1 MIEALLVATGGFFG
15 AITRFAIS
23 NWFKKRNKTSFPIA
37 TFLINIT
44 GAFLLGYIIGNGVT
58 TGWQL
63 LLGTGFMGAFTT
75 FSTFKL
81 ESIQL
86 FNRKNF
92 SIFLLYLS
100 ATYISWYPLCI
111 PWNEAR
117 RNIKKK
123 RLLSVAFFL

>member
-1 MIEALLVATGGFFG
+1 MMEALLVATGGFFG

-23 NWFKKRNKTSFPIA
+23 NWFKRTKTSFPIA

-86 FNRKNF
+86 FNRKTLAYYF
-92 SIFLLYLS
+92 
-100 ATYISWYPLCI
+100 YI
-111 PWNEAR
+111 
-117 RNIKKK
+117 
-123 RLLSVAFFL
+123 

>member
-23 NWFKKRNKTSFPIA
+23 NWFKKRNKTQFPLA

-81 ESIQL
+81 EAVQL
-86 FNRKNF
+86 LNRK
-92 SIFLLYLS
+92 ILALS
-100 ATYISWYPLCI
+100 FYT
-111 PWNEAR
+111 
-117 RNIKKK
+117 
-123 RLLSVAFFL
+123 

>member
-15 AITRFAIS
+15 AITRFAVS
-23 NWFKKRNKTSFPIA
+23 NWFKKRTKTSFPFA

-44 GAFLLGYIIGNGVT
+44 GAFLLGYIIGNGVNT
-58 TGWQL
+58 DWQL

-92 SIFLLYLS
+92 GVLFIYIS
-100 ATYISWYPLCI
+100 ATYII
-111 PWNEAR
+111 G
-117 RNIKKK
+117 I
-123 RLLSVAFFL
+123 AFAFLGMKLGGI

>member
-1 MIEALLVATGGFFG
+1 MIEALLVAAGGFFG

-23 NWFKKRNKTSFPIA
+23 NWFKKRNKTQFPIA

-75 FSTFKL
+75 FSTLKL
-81 ESIQL
+81 ESVQL
-86 FNRKNF
+86 LNLKKPY
-92 SIFLLYLS
+92 IFLLYLS
-100 ATYISWYPLCI
+100 ATYII
-111 PWNEAR
+111 G
-117 RNIKKK
+117 I
-123 RLLSVAFFL
+123 AFAFLGMRIGGI

>member
-1 MIEALLVATGGFFG
+1 MMEALLVATGGFFG

-23 NWFKKRNKTSFPIA
+23 NWFKERNKTSFPLA

-44 GAFLLGYIIGNGVT
+44 GAFLLGYIIGKGIT
-58 TGWQL
+58 TSWQL

-86 FNRKNF
+86 FNRKNYRVL
-92 SIFLLYLS
+92 LLYLS
-100 ATYISWYPLCI
+100 TTYII
-111 PWNEAR
+111 G
-117 RNIKKK
+117 ITF
-123 RLLSVAFFL
+123 AFLGMKLGGI

>member
-1 MIEALLVATGGFFG
+1 MMEALLVATGGFFG

-23 NWFKKRNKTSFPIA
+23 NWFKKINKTSFPIA

-44 GAFLLGYIIGNGVT
+44 GAFLLGYIIGNDVT
-58 TGWQL
+58 TSWQL

-92 SIFLLYLS
+92 GILFLYLS
-100 ATYISWYPLCI
+100 ATYMIGILF
-111 PWNEAR
+111 
-117 RNIKKK
+117 
-123 RLLSVAFFL
+123 AFLGMKLGGI

>member
-1 MIEALLVATGGFFG
+1 MIEALLVATGDFSVRLRDLQL
-15 AITRFAIS
+15 AIGL
-23 NWFKKRNKTSFPIA
+23 KRNKTSFPIA

-81 ESIQL
+81 ESVQL
-86 FNRKNF
+86 LNRKSF
-92 SIFLLYLS
+92 STFLLYLS
-100 ATYISWYPLCI
+100 ATYIVGILF
-111 PWNEAR
+111 
-117 RNIKKK
+117 
-123 RLLSVAFFL
+123 AFLGMQLGGI

>member
-1 MIEALLVATGGFFG
+1 MIEALLVATGGSFG

-23 NWFKKRNKTSFPIA
+23 NWFKKRNKTPFPIA

-86 FNRKNF
+86 FNRKNL
-92 SIFLLYLS
+92 SILFLYLS
-100 ATYISWYPLCI
+100 ATYIIGILF
-111 PWNEAR
+111 
-117 RNIKKK
+117 
-123 RLLSVAFFL
+123 AFLGMKLGGI

>member
-1 MIEALLVATGGFFG
+1 MMEALLVATGGFFG

-23 NWFKKRNKTSFPIA
+23 NWFKKRNKTPFPIA

-44 GAFLLGYIIGNGVT
+44 GAFLLGYIIGNGVS

-75 FSTFKL
+75 FSTLKL

-86 FNRKNF
+86 FNRKNLGVL
-92 SIFLLYLS
+92 FLYVS
-100 ATYISWYPLCI
+100 ATYIIGILF
-111 PWNEAR
+111 AFLG
-117 RNIKKK
+117 IK
-123 RLLSVAFFL
+123 LGGI

>member
-23 NWFKKRNKTSFPIA
+23 NWFKRRNKTQFPLA

-81 ESIQL
+81 EAVQL
-86 FNRKNF
+86 LNRKNI
-92 SIFLLYLS
+92 STFLFILKRYVHN
-100 ATYISWYPLCI
+100 WYPLRI

-117 RNIKKK
+117 RNMKK
-123 RLLSVAFFL
+123 RLY

>member
-1 MIEALLVATGGFFG
+1 MMEALLVATGGFFG

-44 GAFLLGYIIGNGVT
+44 GAFLLGYIIGRGVS

-81 ESIQL
+81 ESVQL

-92 SIFLLYLS
+92 GVLFIYIST
-100 ATYISWYPLCI
+100 TYIIGIAFAFLG
-111 PWNEAR
+111 
-117 RNIKKK
+117 IKIGGI
-123 RLLSVAFFL
+123 

>member
-15 AITRFAIS
+15 TITRFAIS
-23 NWFKKRNKTSFPIA
+23 NWFKKRNKTQFPLA

-81 ESIQL
+81 EAVQL
-86 FNRKNF
+86 LNRKNI
-92 SIFLLYLS
+92 STFLLYLS
-100 ATYISWYPLCI
+100 ATYIIGILF
-111 PWNEAR
+111 
-117 RNIKKK
+117 
-123 RLLSVAFFL
+123 AFLGMKLGRI

>member
-1 MIEALLVATGGFFG
+1 MIEALLIAIGGFFG

-44 GAFLLGYIIGNGVT
+44 GAFLLGYIIGNGVST
-58 TGWQL
+58 SWQL

-81 ESIQL
+81 ESVQL
-86 FNRKNF
+86 FNRKSF
-92 SIFLLYLS
+92 GILFLYLS
-100 ATYISWYPLCI
+100 ATYTIGILF
-111 PWNEAR
+111 
-117 RNIKKK
+117 
-123 RLLSVAFFL
+123 AFLGMQLGGI

>member
-1 MIEALLVATGGFFG
+1 MMEALLVATGGFFG
-15 AITRFAIS
+15 AITRFTIS

-44 GAFLLGYIIGNGVT
+44 GAFLLGYIIGSGFT

-81 ESIQL
+81 ESVQL
-86 FNRKNF
+86 LNRKSF
-92 SIFLLYLS
+92 STFLLYLS
-100 ATYISWYPLCI
+100 ATYIVGILF
-111 PWNEAR
+111 
-117 RNIKKK
+117 
-123 RLLSVAFFL
+123 AFLGMQLGGI

>member
-15 AITRFAIS
+15 AVTRFAIS

-44 GAFLLGYIIGNGVT
+44 GAFLLGCIIGNGMT

-81 ESIQL
+81 ETIQL
-86 FNRKNF
+86 LNRKKLYI
-92 SIFLLYLS
+92 SLLYVS
-100 ATYISWYPLCI
+100 MTYIIGILF
-111 PWNEAR
+111 AFLG
-117 RNIKKK
+117 IKIGGI
-123 RLLSVAFFL
+123 

>member
-1 MIEALLVATGGFFG
+1 MMEALLVAIGGFFG

-23 NWFKKRNKTSFPIA
+23 NWFKKRKKTSFPIA

-44 GAFLLGYIIGNGVT
+44 GAFLLGYIIGNGVST
-58 TGWQL
+58 SWQL

-81 ESIQL
+81 DSIQL

-92 SIFLLYLS
+92 GILFLYLS
-100 ATYISWYPLCI
+100 ATYIIGILF
-111 PWNEAR
+111 
-117 RNIKKK
+117 
-123 RLLSVAFFL
+123 AFLGMQLGGI

>member
-1 MIEALLVATGGFFG
+1 MIEALLVAAGGFFG

-23 NWFKKRNKTSFPIA
+23 NWFKKRNKTPFPIA

-44 GAFLLGYIIGNGVT
+44 GSFLLGYIIGNGIT

-81 ESIQL
+81 ESVQL
-86 FNRKNF
+86 LNRKKLY
-92 SIFLLYLS
+92 IFLLYLS
-100 ATYISWYPLCI
+100 ATYII
-111 PWNEAR
+111 G
-117 RNIKKK
+117 I
-123 RLLSVAFFL
+123 AFAFLGMRIGGI